1 LRPAVVRPQQFL
13 WAFPQEPPF
22 EDEAL
27 PMRNAPAVDALGR
40 IFLATQGRLSALVE
54 EEGKAKVIWDY
65 MIGSHVPGR
74 IVAASDGSVRA
85 HAADGLLHAVTPEGK
100 QAFPPV
106 QVGEPLGWAAP
117 VVDPE
122 GNTWISAY
130 DGGLIRVNAQG
141 RMAAQRYFRSRR
153 KFDSAAVI
161 AGGVLYVGSEEGYLF
176 ALDVTGDRGR
186 NLWNHAVD
194 QGFTGGFVNSSPA
207 VTADGAIVVA
217 SRDEMLFSF
226 SPSGGTLWSVRLPGQ
241 MLGSPVIDA
250 GGHVYVGVSQ
260 AQRGQEPHGMLV
272 CVDGNSHQIR
282 WQYTANAAVESTP
295 VAGDDGVIYFGDNAG
310 TIHAVDDGGTARWTA
325 RVESAVRS
333 AGTILAPGRLAFGL
347 DDDTLVVLACS
358 SQGLAKGWPK
368 LGRTAAQTG
377 T

>member
-1 LRPAVVRPQQFL
+1 
-13 WAFPQEPPF
+13 
-22 EDEAL
+22 
-27 PMRNAPAVDALGR
+27 
-40 IFLATQGRLSALVE
+40 
-54 EEGKAKVIWDY
+54 
-65 MIGSHVPGR
+65 
-74 IVAASDGSVRA
+74 
-85 HAADGLLHAVTPEGK
+85 
-100 QAFPPV
+100 
-106 QVGEPLGWAAP
+106 
-117 VVDPE
+117 
-122 GNTWISAY
+122 
-130 DGGLIRVNAQG
+130 
-141 RMAAQRYFRSRR
+141 
-153 KFDSAAVI
+153 
-161 AGGVLYVGSEEGYLF
+161 
-176 ALDVTGDRGR
+176 
-186 NLWNHAVD
+186 
-194 QGFTGGFVNSSPA
+194 
-207 VTADGAIVVA
+207 
-217 SRDEMLFSF
+217 MLFGF

-295 VAGDDGVIYFGDNAG
+295 VVGDDGVIYFGDNAG

-358 SQGLAKGWPK
+358 SKGLAEGWPK